1 MVGFEEEGRKER
13 REGGKAIK
21 TKSIWLNVEKIV
33 LTYGAEMGNFSYK
46 KFGSSSGAVTLRFTF
61 DHSGDK
67 TISTRISPI
76 GITI

>member
-1 MVGFEEEGRKER
+1 M
-13 REGGKAIK
+13 
-21 TKSIWLNVEKIV
+21 EKIV